1 MQDLNTDE
9 EAFFQKTF
17 YSNVD
22 PERPVLQEQGRQ
34 SSSNPEGLI
43 TFLQP
48 KKK

>member
-9 EAFFQKTF
+9 QAFFQKTF
-17 YSNVD
+17 YGNVN
-22 PERPVLQEQGRQ
+22 PERPVLQEQGRP
-34 SSSNPEGLI
+34 SRSNPEGLR